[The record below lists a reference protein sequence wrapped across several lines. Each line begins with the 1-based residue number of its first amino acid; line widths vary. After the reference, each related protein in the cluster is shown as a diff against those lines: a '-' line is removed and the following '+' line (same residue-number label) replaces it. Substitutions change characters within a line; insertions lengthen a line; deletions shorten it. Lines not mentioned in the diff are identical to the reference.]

1 MAALPSLPYRLIDAD
16 SHYYEPDDCCT
27 RHLEARFRD
36 RAVHCVR
43 AKDGSGEWRFGER
56 PLAFHRGA
64 RDYVLPPGGLQDF
77 IAGRATAD
85 AAHPPK
91 VIASDQ
97 PAFRNREARVRA
109 LDQFGVEATLVLPS
123 FGVSWDAETMD
134 DLEAH
139 YANLRAFNRWV
150 EEDWGFAWQDRI
162 FAPALLSLADPKRA
176 VAELERLLG
185 AGARLVA
192 IRPGPIG
199 GRSPAD
205 PVFDPFWARVNEARL
220 PVVLHIG
227 VSGYMQTLGALWGED
242 PDVAE
247 HEMSAFQWVTCF
259 GKRPIMDM
267 VAALVL
273 HGLFGRF
280 RELRMLSIENG
291 STWVAGLLDDM
302 DKAAKFSVSSKGD
315 LRSGARFGR
324 IHDAPSR
331 IFREHF
337 FVTPFYEEDVRALV
351 QHLGAERVLFGSD
364 WPHPEGVAAPADFL
378 REVAALPADA
388 QRRIL
393 RENTRELLG
402 LPARSDRRRSPGRR
416 APASAR
422 PT

>member
-1 MAALPSLPYRLIDAD
+1 MPAAATALPYRLIDAD
-16 SHYYEPDDCCT
+16 SHYYEPDECCT
-27 RHLEARFRD
+27 RHLEARYRE

-43 AKDGSGEWRFGER
+43 ASDGSGEWHFGER

-64 RDYVLPPGGLQDF
+64 RDFVLPPGGLQDF
-77 IAGRATAD
+77 IAGRATAG
-85 AAHPPK
+85 PGQMPK
-91 VIASDQ
+91 VIGSDQ
-97 PAFRNREARVRA
+97 PAFRDREARLRA
-109 LDQFGVEATLVLPS
+109 LDKFGVEATLVLPS

-134 DLEAH
+134 DPEAH

-150 EEDWGFAWQDRI
+150 EQDWGFAWQGRI
-162 FAPALLSLADPKRA
+162 FAPALLSLVDPDRA
-176 VAELERLLG
+176 VAELERLLA
-185 AGARLVA
+185 AGVRLVA

-227 VSGYMQTLGALWGED
+227 VSGYVQTLGALWGED
-242 PDVAE
+242 PRVAE
-247 HEMSAFQWVTCF
+247 HEMSPFQWVTCF

-273 HGLFGRF
+273 HNLFGRF
-280 RELRMLSIENG
+280 RNLRMLSIENG
-291 STWVAGLLDDM
+291 STWIAGLLDDM
-302 DKAAKFSVSSKGD
+302 DKAAKFSISSQGD
-315 LRSGARFGR
+315 LRAASRFGR

-337 FVTPFYEEDVRALV
+337 WVTPFYEEDVAALARCIGV
-351 QHLGAERVLFGSD
+351 ERVLFGSD
-364 WPHPEGVAAPADFL
+364 WPHPEGVPAPADFVK
-378 REVAALPADA
+378 EVATLPADA

-402 LPARSDRRRSPGRR
+402 LPA
-416 APASAR
+416 
-422 PT
+422 